1 MLTGKWLQRRT
12 STRRWR
18 AQRGACSCSRRRR
31 RPVQAWTPQ
40 EETWISCSLCP
51 CWRKAQLRATDLG
64 FYAMDLVAQETPDIH
79 AAAIAGSRPP
89 RPAGSRRRGRAA
101 QRPMRPPPPPC
112 RRHTGHLSRSRDSAP
127 RRRFPDHLC
136 TTADGQTK
144 GTKGSHN

>member
-1 MLTGKWLQRRT
+1 MDLLM
-12 STRRWR
+12 
-18 AQRGACSCSRRRR
+18 
-31 RPVQAWTPQ
+31 V
-40 EETWISCSLCP
+40 CP
-51 CWRKAQLRATDLG
+51 CWRKAQLRAMDLS
-64 FYAMDLVAQETPDIH
+64 FYAMDLVAQGTPDIH

-136 TTADGQTK
+136 STADGQTK
-144 GTKGSHN
+144 GTEGSQN